1 MLRKNNHMITD
12 INQLDLTKKYT
23 YKDYLTWQFDERV
36 ELIRGKVV
44 RMSPAPGTSHQ
55 RASSNLHV
63 AVGSYLRKKPCNI
76 FSAPFDVKLPSL
88 DKSKKEE
95 TVVQPDLSIVCDVS
109 KLDEKGCKG
118 PPDWIIEILSKSSA
132 NKDLTD
138 KYELYQNAGVKE
150 YWIVHPAEGT
160 ITPYI
165 LSDEGKYELTRNTP
179 FSSGEIITV
188 GIFPDLEIPLAEVF
202 D

>member
-1 MLRKNNHMITD
+1 MITD